1 MSGYESNFVLNSP
14 FNALPSATLPAQV
27 ATCSVGRVP
36 LGGGYTLMG
45 SGQQLTVVA
54 SEPVGGEPAGWRVI
68 VRNSTSSMLGN
79 AQVVVYVICAAMQ

>member
-1 MSGYESNFVLNSP
+1 
-14 FNALPSATLPAQV
+14 
-27 ATCSVGRVP
+27 
-36 LGGGYTLMG
+36 MG

>member
-1 MSGYESNFVLNSP
+1 VSGYESNFVLNSP
-14 FNALPSATLPAQV
+14 FNALPSAALPAQV
-27 ATCSVGRVP
+27 ATCSAGRVP

-68 VRNSTSSMLGN
+68 VRNGTSSMLGN